1 MSVSLLEAKGI
12 LVADHGVGLACAGG
26 SIGEDG
32 GIEAVENSLDEGMRG
47 FEIDLNMVRVTF

>member
-1 MSVSLLEAKGI
+1 MGRGLLEAKGI

-32 GIEAVENSLDEGMRG
+32 RIEAVKYGLDEGMRC
-47 FEIDLNMVRVTF
+47 FEIDLNEGSMTF